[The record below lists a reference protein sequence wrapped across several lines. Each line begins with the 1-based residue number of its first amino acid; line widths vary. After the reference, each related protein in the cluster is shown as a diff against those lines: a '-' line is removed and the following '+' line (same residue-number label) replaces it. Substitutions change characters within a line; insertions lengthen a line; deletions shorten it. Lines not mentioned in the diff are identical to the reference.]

1 MHLGGYCPGCGGGA
15 GNQSCAIAKCSLE
28 HGGVPFCWECPE
40 YPCPRYEGF
49 DDGDS
54 FVPHRNRQQDIAQA
68 REIGLEAYLA
78 QLEEKRAI
86 LEKLLAHYNDG
97 RRKTFFNTAV
107 YLLPLED
114 LQSVMAALNSRPE
127 LDEQPMQGAGP
138 CRCGAAPGGGGPPGH
153 QPETEQETEEGVS
166 RMPTSRVTVHF
177 PCPVERVWQAVT
189 DLTHTAWRSDLARVE
204 VLDEAHFVEHTKSG
218 YATNFTVTACEPP
231 PALGLYHGE
240 RQYVRLLGGHL

>member
-1 MHLGGYCPGCGGGA
+1 MKGFTREETRFSLCGLNCRLCSMHLGGYCPGCGGGA

-28 HGGVPFCWECPE
+28 HGGIQFCWEGPE
-40 YPCPRYEGF
+40 YPCSRYDGF

-68 REIGLEAYLA
+68 REIGLEAYLT

-114 LQSVMAALNSRPE
+114 LPSVMAALNSRPE
-127 LDEQPMQGAGP
+127 LASQSVKERAL
-138 CRCGAAPGGGGPPGH
+138 AA
-153 QPETEQETEEGVS
+153 
-166 RMPTSRVTVHF
+166 
-177 PCPVERVWQAVT
+177 VELLQQAA
-189 DLTHTAWRSDLARVE
+189 DRRGISL
-204 VLDEAHFVEHTKSG
+204 KPNKKPKKG
-218 YATNFTVTACEPP
+218 
-231 PALGLYHGE
+231 
-240 RQYVRLLGGHL
+240 